1 MSASFPTG
9 QSGKLSVNRINL
21 PCRGLFTF
29 LRHGKPGRI
38 VVKNSLPDTNKKMS
52 EQLTPDLL
60 NSIPLPG
67 FERTLGELH
76 LVKAVSLNE
85 RGVCEVSVE
94 LPVPGYPHQEELE
107 RSIRE
112 KLATVD
118 GAPDEIAITCT
129 LNVKGPESGAS
140 VGLRVKNVVAVGSG
154 KGGVGKS
161 TVAASLAYGLSS
173 MGAKVGLLD
182 ADVYGPS
189 IPHML
194 GATGKPEVREHLNT
208 DGSVIQRIHPVQ
220 HDGLAVMSIGFLVA
234 EENAVIW
241 RGPMLHK
248 LLTQFI
254 SETEWGEL
262 DYLIVDMPPG
272 TGDVALTLSQ
282 MMSLAGAIV
291 VCTPQKVALLDA
303 VKAIAMYQQVK
314 IPILGMVENMTGD
327 LFGKGGARETAAEK
341 GIPFLGEISSDPAI
355 RIQSDESR
363 LGELFKQESA
373 ARTNLQELCS
383 NVAMEIARQYLAKPQ
398 APTLEILQ

>member
-1 MSASFPTG
+1 MPAQIPS
-9 QSGKLSVNRINL
+9 
-21 PCRGLFTF
+21 
-29 LRHGKPGRI
+29 
-38 VVKNSLPDTNKKMS
+38 
-52 EQLTPDLL
+52 DLL
-60 NSIPLPG
+60 NSLPLPG
-67 FERTLGELH
+67 FERTLGELN
-76 LVKAVSLNE
+76 LVKEISLDD
-85 RGVCEVSVE
+85 RGNCNVKIE
-94 LPVPGYPHQEELE
+94 LPVPGYPHQVKLE
-107 RSIRE
+107 QSIRE
-112 KLATVD
+112 KIESVD
-118 GAPDEIAITCT
+118 EPPAEVSVTYS
-129 LNVKGPESGAS
+129 LNVRGAESGAT
-140 VGLRVKNVVAVGSG
+140 VGLRVKNVIAVGSG

-161 TVAASLAYGLSS
+161 TVAASLAYGLKS

-194 GATGKPEVREHLNT
+194 GATGKPEVREHLNP

-234 EENAVIW
+234 EDNAVIW

-291 VCTPQKVALLDA
+291 VCTPQKIALLDA

-327 LFGKGGARETAAEK
+327 LFGRGGAKQTASEK
-341 GIPFLGEISSDPAI
+341 GIPFLGEITSDPAI
-355 RIQSDESR
+355 RIQGDESS
-363 LGELFKQESA
+363 LGQIFEQESA
-373 ARTNLQELCS
+373 ARNNLEEICT
-383 NVAMEIARQYLAKPQ
+383 NVAMEIARQYLVKPQ

>member
-1 MSASFPTG
+1 M
-9 QSGKLSVNRINL
+9 
-21 PCRGLFTF
+21 
-29 LRHGKPGRI
+29 
-38 VVKNSLPDTNKKMS
+38 
-52 EQLTPDLL
+52 

-67 FERTLGELH
+67 FERTLGELR
-76 LVKAVSLNE
+76 LVKSVSLND
-85 RGVCEVSVE
+85 RGVCEVSLE
-94 LPVPGYPHQEELE
+94 LPVPGYPHQEKLE
-107 RSIRE
+107 QSIRE
-112 KLATVD
+112 KIASVD
-118 GAPDEIAITCT
+118 GAPDEIAITCS

-327 LFGKGGARETAAEK
+327 LFGKGGARATAAEK

-355 RIQSDESR
+355 RIQGDESR

-373 ARTNLQELCS
+373 ARTNLLELCS